1 MSARKR
7 SRAWLVAAAVAL
19 LASACGGGDDD
30 GGGPA
35 GGGDLPDCPVDA
47 LDSASSD
54 GPVDIT
60 FWHTM
65 TRANEE
71 TLVQLTDSFNE
82 SQDRVH
88 VNLVNNTSYEDQQEK
103 YRQALGTGEL
113 PDLVQ
118 HQEIYLQQMIDSQ
131 SALPVQSCID
141 ATDYDTSDFVERTLR
156 YYQVE
161 GVQWA
166 LPFNVSNP
174 ILLYNRNAF
183 VQAGLDPDRPP
194 ETLEEL
200 RSAAQAL
207 KDAGFEA
214 GMGLK
219 LDAWHLEQFLAL
231 QGETFVNNGNGRE
244 DRATEVTFD
253 NDAGEEIFTYL
264 AGLVDD
270 GLAITTPRDGP
281 GQFDNLLGVG
291 GERWGMTIDSSATLG
306 TIFDLLSGGQ
316 YANVDPA
323 VGPLPGRNE
332 DGGVLVG
339 GAGLYIS
346 ATEPARQ
353 AAAWEYMAYL
363 TSPESQSIW
372 SAGTGYIPV
381 RQSATEQP
389 EIQQRWA
396 EVPGFRVG
404 YDQLVAGAENDATAG
419 AVMGD
424 MFGVR
429 TAIEEAENRMFLEHQ
444 DPAEAL
450 ADAADAANQ
459 VIQDYN
465 DRIGV

>member
-30 GGGPA
+30 GGGPV

-207 KDAGFEA
+207 KAPMAGP
-214 GMGLK
+214 
-219 LDAWHLEQFLAL
+219 HQ
-231 QGETFVNNGNGRE
+231 
-244 DRATEVTFD
+244 
-253 NDAGEEIFTYL
+253 
-264 AGLVDD
+264 
-270 GLAITTPRDGP
+270 
-281 GQFDNLLGVG
+281 
-291 GERWGMTIDSSATLG
+291 
-306 TIFDLLSGGQ
+306 
-316 YANVDPA
+316 
-323 VGPLPGRNE
+323 
-332 DGGVLVG
+332 
-339 GAGLYIS
+339 
-346 ATEPARQ
+346 
-353 AAAWEYMAYL
+353 
-363 TSPESQSIW
+363 IW
-372 SAGTGYIPV
+372 
-381 RQSATEQP
+381 
-389 EIQQRWA
+389 
-396 EVPGFRVG
+396 
-404 YDQLVAGAENDATAG
+404 
-419 AVMGD
+419 
-424 MFGVR
+424 
-429 TAIEEAENRMFLEHQ
+429 
-444 DPAEAL
+444 
-450 ADAADAANQ
+450 
-459 VIQDYN
+459 
-465 DRIGV
+465 